1 MRKVR
6 LMKLLTE
13 EMQGMSVI
21 QAFDSVLQ
29 RIEKMS
35 FLRMGDGELRFLLE
49 SQDGSRLDDDYP
61 INSQPSLNGV
71 VKGAAAN
78 RTLDYKRVLKA
89 YESCDFLDLHLH
101 LPFVRDHL
109 KLLKWNRRKD
119 GWHSEDAHD
128 SRILPRW
135 FFNHFHDYVAEHKC
149 LFCAGESPLQEAL
162 LQDPVYRQRAMKIWP
177 ETYKAD
183 FLPLPNFGRNLSRDY
198 DEMRQSIASAIQ
210 ENNYDTMF
218 IGASGLAKPLCVE
231 ISNRYSVK
239 ALDIGSIL
247 RAMTYSATAGD
258 ATWPANHNPYY
269 FSVPLSVYMK
279 ATRKAYPHLKPYELI
294 AKANAQ
300 LCFDLMHGESGKSYR
315 TSATKS
321 LPANDKN
328 IIEFK
333 ENYRYYVK
341 ELVPEFK
348 GNEKV
353 ETQVLDLHWWLKFKG
368 FSYLVPLPYQI
379 KLLADRVKKINK

>member
-1 MRKVR
+1 MQPAN
-6 LMKLLTE
+6 E
-13 EMQGMSVI
+13 ETKESNIVHN
-21 QAFDSVLQ
+21 FDSILRQ
-29 RIEKMS
+29 TKKMS
-35 FLRMGDGELRFLLE
+35 FLRMGDGELKFLLE
-49 SQDGSRLDDDYP
+49 SQAGSRSDNDYP
-61 INSQPSLNGV
+61 IESHPSLGSG

-78 RTLDYKRVLKA
+78 RVSDYDRVLQA
-89 YESCDFLDLHLH
+89 YENCDYLDLHLH
-101 LPFVRDHL
+101 IPSVRDRL
-109 KLLKWNRRKD
+109 PLLKWNRRQD
-119 GWHSEDAHD
+119 GWQSEGTDD

-135 FFNHFHDYVAEHKC
+135 FFMHFYDYVAEHKC

-162 LQDPVYRQRAMKIWP
+162 LQDPGYRRRAMKVWP

-198 DEMRQSIASAIQ
+198 DEILQRVASAIQ
-210 ENNYDTMF
+210 ENNYDTVF

-300 LCFDLMHGESGKSYR
+300 LCFDLIRGEPGKSYR

-321 LPANDKN
+321 LPANDKKLK
-328 IIEFK
+328 EFK
-333 ENYRYYVK
+333 ENYRYYIK

-348 GNEKV
+348 GNERV
-353 ETQVLDLHWWLKFKG
+353 ETQVIDLHWWLKLKG
-368 FSYLVPLPYQI
+368 LSYLVPLPYQI
-379 KLLADRVKKINK
+379 KLLVDRIKKMNK